1 MLCSPPPATTL
12 ASSCAGSE
20 GFCAPCC
27 RRSSQRS
34 RIHNRPKTGRTLL
47 LHERPTIA
55 LLRAADS
62 GAGASAPL
70 RRHAVLTDQGQ
81 DLGGGGR
88 DVGAGPV
95 DRANPGLLEKIIIL
109 RRDDAAAHDE
119 DVADT
124 LAL

>member
-47 LHERPTIA
+47 LHERLDFSIFQPNRPRLWKNA
-55 LLRAADS
+55 SYEVDDGDAFLGAD
-62 GAGASAPL
+62 
-70 RRHAVLTDQGQ
+70 
-81 DLGGGGR
+81 GGGVGR
-88 DVGAGPV
+88 PTGAC
-95 DRANPGLLEKIIIL
+95 GLSEAI
-109 RRDDAAAHDE
+109 RF
-119 DVADT
+119 
-124 LAL
+124 

>member
-47 LHERPTIA
+47 LHERLDTS
-55 LLRAADS
+55 LFW
-62 GAGASAPL
+62 PL
-70 RRHAVLTDQGQ
+70 RDHRDNSLRTKGTRVHRRSSEYLLGIYTYQISDWSALPGHALSSNSEARTV
-81 DLGGGGR
+81 
-88 DVGAGPV
+88 
-95 DRANPGLLEKIIIL
+95 
-109 RRDDAAAHDE
+109 
-119 DVADT
+119 
-124 LAL
+124 

>member
-47 LHERPTIA
+47 LHER
-55 LLRAADS
+55 LF
-62 GAGASAPL
+62 AGA
-70 RRHAVLTDQGQ
+70 R
-81 DLGGGGR
+81 GGAER
-88 DVGAGPV
+88 ENA
-95 DRANPGLLEKIIIL
+95 
-109 RRDDAAAHDE
+109 DDTPAAAVRAGGCNGE
-119 DVADT
+119 DLMKSIVIAAGVLLAATALSPAPAAAAGCLKGAVVGGVAG
-124 LAL
+124 